1 MQYKFKKPFKYG
13 NETIETVELKEE
25 FDVGDM
31 IHITNAKGDGDKTGA
46 MLVAATGWPLPKVSK
61 IPMADG
67 VALAEAIGSFFDP
80 GQKDGAAM

>member
-13 NETIETVELKEE
+13 DETVETVELKEE

-31 IHITNAKGDGDKTGA
+31 IRITNAKGDGDKTGA

-61 IPMADG
+61 ISMVDG
-67 VALAEAIGSFFDP
+67 VDIGEVVGNFFNP
-80 GQKDGAAM
+80 GQEDGEAT